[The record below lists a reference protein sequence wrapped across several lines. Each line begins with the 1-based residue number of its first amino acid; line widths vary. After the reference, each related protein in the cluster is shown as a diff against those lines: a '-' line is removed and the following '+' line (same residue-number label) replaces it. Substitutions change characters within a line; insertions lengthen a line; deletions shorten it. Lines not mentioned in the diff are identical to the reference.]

1 MQRLF
6 LTCDGAH
13 KGRTIRTGV
22 LYGIIPFRHPV
33 NRTRKG
39 MGMSGTRQGVHRVKA
54 RSFACTKVKHS
65 DLSAARQHIEELKNK
80 NVRGSARLKVIRCT
94 QCSKK
99 AKADVFHVGHNN
111 GKKGPQK

>member
-6 LTCDGAH
+6 LTCDVGH
-13 KGRTIRTGV
+13 KDCTTRTVV

-39 MGMSGTRQGVHRVKA
+39 MGMSGARQGVHRVKA

-65 DLSAARQHIEELKNK
+65 DLSAARQQIEELKNK
-80 NVRGSARLKVIRCT
+80 NVRGSARLKVIRCA

-99 AKADVFHVGHNN
+99 AKRDVFHVGHNN
-111 GKKGPQK
+111 GKKGVQR